1 MVARARLAVVDVEIL
16 IQMVEPYHGMSGSR
30 SEKSRN
36 EAIDWNELA
45 NPVAGR
51 NPETALY
58 STAANQAVFAAA
70 ETIAVVTQVMAIVLY
85 RQVRLLAV
93 LAGMGWRIPLPSQDT
108 QELFVLSGSC
118 G

>member
-45 NPVAGR
+45 NPACGLLVAAMPHG
-51 NPETALY
+51 P
-58 STAANQAVFAAA
+58 
-70 ETIAVVTQVMAIVLY
+70 M
-85 RQVRLLAV
+85 
-93 LAGMGWRIPLPSQDT
+93 
-108 QELFVLSGSC
+108 
-118 G
+118 

>member
-45 NPVAGR
+45 NPVTGESKVKLHGVRSSMFLNGEA
-51 NPETALY
+51 
-58 STAANQAVFAAA
+58 
-70 ETIAVVTQVMAIVLY
+70 IAPCHPRPA
-85 RQVRLLAV
+85 
-93 LAGMGWRIPLPSQDT
+93 
-108 QELFVLSGSC
+108 
-118 G
+118 

>member
-1 MVARARLAVVDVEIL
+1 MDVEIL

-45 NPVAGR
+45 NPGRGEVAMEHGHSR
-51 NPETALY
+51 LLTALV
-58 STAANQAVFAAA
+58 A
-70 ETIAVVTQVMAIVLY
+70 
-85 RQVRLLAV
+85 
-93 LAGMGWRIPLPSQDT
+93 PLSAPCDRRSISLT
-108 QELFVLSGSC
+108 YC